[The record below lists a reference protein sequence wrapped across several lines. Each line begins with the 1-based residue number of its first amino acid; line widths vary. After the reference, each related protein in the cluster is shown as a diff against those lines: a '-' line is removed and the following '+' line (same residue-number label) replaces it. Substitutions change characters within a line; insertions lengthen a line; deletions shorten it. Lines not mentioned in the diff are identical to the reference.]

1 MIMGVL
7 EHLGVQHPLGVVW
20 LGAEL
25 APEIYSGHWLR
36 QEGTSFFRS
45 PRGACP

>member
-20 LGAEL
+20 LGADL
-25 APEIYSGHWLR
+25 APEIYSGQWLR
-36 QEGTSFFRS
+36 QESTSFF
-45 PRGACP
+45 